1 MEKIKIENENVRNIL
16 SVMYKISNSK
26 RAKQYLKK
34 KPNQALYNVIF
45 WDAEKKNL
53 VATDGIMIL
62 IYNVTEKSLV
72 GVLGDVDGYFL
83 TNSVGNSI
91 EQILDPLE
99 GIFPPYRNLL
109 SKWKYSKYVEL
120 QSIKENFHIAPLANR
135 FSRNFDLLY
144 EVSVCMSGSLFCSDS
159 FNMLSTLEFD
169 TIWFDDT
176 KDNVCRPVRLKNSK
190 ERILAMVMPLMPAK
204 IEIKTKI

>member
-1 MEKIKIENENVRNIL
+1 MEKIKIENESTRSIL
-16 SVMYKISNSK
+16 SVMYKITNSK

-34 KPNQALYNVIF
+34 KSSQALYNVIF

-62 IYNVTEKSLV
+62 IYNIIEKSLV
-72 GVLGDVDGYFL
+72 EALGDVDGYFL

-91 EQILDPLE
+91 EQILEPLD
-99 GIFPPYRNLL
+99 GVFPPYRNLL
-109 SKWKYSKYVEL
+109 SKWRYNKYVEL
-120 QSIKENFHIAPLANR
+120 QSIKENFHITPLVNR

-176 KDNVCRPVRLKNSK
+176 KDNVCRPVRLKNNK
-190 ERILAMVMPLMPAK
+190 ERILAMIMPLMPAK
-204 IEIKTKI
+204 IEIKTKT